1 MYEQFFEMTHT
12 PFTRDV
18 PPEALYESPAMR
30 DALGRLAYVADR
42 QLFAV
47 VTADAGCGKSTLIR
61 KFASSLPKEKYIL
74 LYLSD
79 SKLTPRWF
87 YRGCLDQLGLEARF
101 YRGDAKRQLQKEIEI
116 VRGIQ
121 HKYVVCILDEA
132 HLLEKEMLEEFRFL
146 LNYRFDSM
154 SPMALVLA
162 GQTELWENK
171 LRLQRYAAIRQR
183 IDINCVLPHLDRSET
198 EQYIQSHLS
207 YAGCNRDVFSDK
219 ALEKLILAYTRE
231 AGVRELERKIG
242 KICRKVAAQ
251 LLKKETKAV
260 RITIHNLPEYLGK
273 EKFQP
278 EKRAKKADV
287 GIVRGLAWTS
297 VGGVTLEIEVN
308 EMPGKGEIKLTGQ
321 LGDVMKESAMT
332 GISYIRSVSRKYD
345 IPDDYFETH
354 DLHIHI
360 PEGAVPKDGPSAG
373 ITMAAAVLSA
383 IIHRKIRANL
393 AMTGEITLRGR
404 VLPIGGLKEKL
415 LAAKNAGIENVL
427 IPVDNVKDL
436 EEIEQEIKTGLN
448 IAPVTNMEEVLQ
460 HSFQKESKDDY

>member
-198 EQYIQSHLS
+198 EQYIQAHLS

-219 ALEKLILAYTRE
+219 ALDE
-231 AGVRELERKIG
+231 VF
-242 KICRKVAAQ
+242 KV
-251 LLKKETKAV
+251 T
-260 RITIHNLPEYLGK
+260 
-273 EKFQP
+273 
-278 EKRAKKADV
+278 
-287 GIVRGLAWTS
+287 
-297 VGGVTLEIEVN
+297 
-308 EMPGKGEIKLTGQ
+308 
-321 LGDVMKESAMT
+321 T
-332 GISYIRSVSRKYD
+332 GIPRMINRICEKSLMYSFQQQKRI
-345 IPDDYFETH
+345 IDDYMVKYVAEH
-354 DLHIHI
+354 
-360 PEGAVPKDGPSAG
+360 E
-373 ITMAAAVLSA
+373 M
-383 IIHRKIRANL
+383 L
-393 AMTGEITLRGR
+393 A
-404 VLPIGGLKEKL
+404 
-415 LAAKNAGIENVL
+415 
-427 IPVDNVKDL
+427 
-436 EEIEQEIKTGLN
+436 
-448 IAPVTNMEEVLQ
+448 
-460 HSFQKESKDDY
+460 